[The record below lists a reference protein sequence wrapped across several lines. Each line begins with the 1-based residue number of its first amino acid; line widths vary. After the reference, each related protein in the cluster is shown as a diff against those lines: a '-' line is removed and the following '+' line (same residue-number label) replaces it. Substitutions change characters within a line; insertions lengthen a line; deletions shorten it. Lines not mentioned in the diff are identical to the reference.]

1 MQCPLLLNHISFWIL
16 KDIFVPHTHMNS
28 RKLSHILS
36 AFFSKWF
43 FFPFWRNCSSVYQFY
58 CPFCYNFKTE
68 FRVTAKSK
76 PFFLAQFFA
85 ANFKILIVCSCFI
98 LHALWLDFFQ
108 KKVVSLKKDYDR
120 KNKKSNI
127 KNLKLSTKLCGPNVF
142 RLFSQWWQVK
152 NENKE

>member
-16 KDIFVPHTHMNS
+16 KDIFVPHTHTNS

-98 LHALWLDFFQ
+98 LHALWGDHNPFDFTIPLTTMIFIAFDHS
-108 KKVVSLKKDYDR
+108 KIL
-120 KNKKSNI
+120 NI
-127 KNLKLSTKLCGPNVF
+127 KNLFPLTTGLCS
-142 RLFSQWWQVK
+142 SQR
-152 NENKE
+152 E